1 MPAQQLFK
9 TIRDELQNGAII
21 GGDNYQAKIEI
32 LQPLVDGFP
41 LDLPV
46 RLVSYQ
52 NHNGAH
58 DISDAVEAEVP
69 YILGVRIRSNDQQ
82 GRLQVNAHPHVQA
95 NYLTLFA
102 DTVDTGVA
110 VSPGV
115 NYRADVVLYRRISS
129 QA

>member
-52 NHNGAH
+52 NRNGAH
-58 DISDAVEAEVP
+58 DITNAVEEKVP
-69 YILGVRIRSNDQQ
+69 YILGVRIRTNDQQ

-110 VSPGV
+110 VSPDV
-115 NYRADVVLYRRISS
+115 NYRADVVLYQRT
-129 QA
+129 

>member
-21 GGDNYQAKIEI
+21 EGDNYQADIGI

-41 LDLPV
+41 LVPPV

-52 NHNGAH
+52 NRNGAH
-58 DISDAVEAEVP
+58 DITNAIEERVR
-69 YILGVRIRSNDQQ
+69 YILGVRIRANDQQ
-82 GRLQVNAHPHVQA
+82 GRLQVNAHRHVQA

-102 DTVDTGVA
+102 DTVDTGVPA
-110 VSPGV
+110 PLEG
-115 NYRADVVLYRRISS
+115 NFRADVVLYELA
-129 QA
+129 Q

>member
-1 MPAQQLFK
+1 MPAQQLFEK
-9 TIRDELQNGAII
+9 IRDALQKGAVTD
-21 GGDNYQAKIEI
+21 GKNYQAKIEI
-32 LQPLVDGFP
+32 LQPLVDDFP

-69 YILGVRIRSNDQQ
+69 YILGVRIRANDQQ

-102 DTVDTGVA
+102 DTVDTGVPA
-110 VSPGV
+110 PLEG
-115 NYRADVVLYRRISS
+115 NFRADVVLYKRCP
-129 QA
+129 